1 MKKFKKWRSN
11 LAFNI
16 IGFIV
21 VLMVLFGL
29 IVGVVGYAGFT
40 EAFQKEYAESTYH
53 MADTATTLING
64 DHLDLYLSNGEDAE
78 YLRTKNYLDNYCQK
92 MHVSLIYV
100 IKVDTTDYGRFVS
113 VFNSVENTVDNTN
126 YTPWE
131 LGHQRDTTNEEYRQ
145 KYKAL
150 YNKKAPYE
158 TVYRTTDLH
167 GHHPHI
173 TTLVPVTDSAGKVVS
188 LLCIQRPMSE
198 LNNAR
203 MPFLFE
209 ILVCM
214 VILSVFAALFA
225 ASYLKRQFVQP
236 IQKVSEEAIRF
247 ATENTEGEK
256 LGAVS
261 KIDEIANLAKSI
273 DTMETD
279 MLRYVDNLTAV
290 TAEKEHISAELSV
303 ARTIQA
309 NSVPNIF
316 PAFPSRTDFDIFA
329 SMTTAKEV
337 GGDFYNFFLVDN
349 DHLAIVIGDVSGKGI
364 PAALFMMVTNILI
377 SDRTKLGGSP
387 AEILG
392 YVNDNLCEH
401 NQAEMFVTLWLGILE
416 LSTGKLTAA
425 NAGHD
430 DALLY
435 RKGGAFEPLK
445 TKHGLLAGSFPGI
458 RYKDFAVQLNGGDK
472 LFLYTDGV
480 TEATDRENRLYS
492 SGRLLCTLNT
502 CRDESPQQILCSV
515 HQSVSD
521 FVDGAPQFDD
531 LTMLCIEMKHHPHRK
546 ILTIDATVD
555 NLNTVTAFIN
565 EILEAADC
573 PPKKLFQIDLAVEE
587 IFVNIAHYAYGDGK
601 GRAEVQ
607 AEIEDNT
614 FTVTFKDSGKP
625 FDPLK
630 HSDPDTTL
638 GSEERGIGG
647 LGILLVKKNMDE
659 VSYDYADGKN
669 IFTMRK
675 IIR

>member
-1 MKKFKKWRSN
+1 
-11 LAFNI
+11 
-16 IGFIV
+16 
-21 VLMVLFGL
+21 
-29 IVGVVGYAGFT
+29 
-40 EAFQKEYAESTYH
+40 
-53 MADTATTLING
+53 
-64 DHLDLYLSNGEDAE
+64 
-78 YLRTKNYLDNYCQK
+78 
-92 MHVSLIYV
+92 MHV
-100 IKVDTTDYGRFVS
+100 
-113 VFNSVENTVDNTN
+113 
-126 YTPWE
+126 
-131 LGHQRDTTNEEYRQ
+131 
-145 KYKAL
+145 
-150 YNKKAPYE
+150 
-158 TVYRTTDLH
+158 
-167 GHHPHI
+167 
-173 TTLVPVTDSAGKVVS
+173 
-188 LLCIQRPMSE
+188 
-198 LNNAR
+198 
-203 MPFLFE
+203 
-209 ILVCM
+209 
-214 VILSVFAALFA
+214 A

-236 IQKVSEEAIRF
+236 IRKVSEEAIRF

-502 CRDESPQQILCSV
+502 CRDE
-515 HQSVSD
+515 
-521 FVDGAPQFDD
+521 
-531 LTMLCIEMKHHPHRK
+531 
-546 ILTIDATVD
+546 
-555 NLNTVTAFIN
+555 FIN